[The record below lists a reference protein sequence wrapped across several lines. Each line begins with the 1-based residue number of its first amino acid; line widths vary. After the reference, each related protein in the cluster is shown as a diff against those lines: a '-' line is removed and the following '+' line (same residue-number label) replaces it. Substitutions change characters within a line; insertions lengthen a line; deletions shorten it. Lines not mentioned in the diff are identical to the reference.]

1 VRAGYTP
8 AVAGMSFQQVIA
20 GLSGYWGDHGC
31 LVTTPYHTEVGA
43 GTFNPHTL
51 LRSLGPDPWR
61 VAYFEPSIRPTDG
74 RYGENP
80 FRLQH
85 YFQYQVLLKPSPD
98 DVQDLYLESLRSLG
112 LHPEEHDIRFV
123 EDDWEGPTLGAWGL
137 GWEVWLDG
145 MEITQFT
152 YFQQAG
158 GIDLTPI
165 SVELTY
171 GLERIAMYLQGVRSV
186 YDLEWGHGVTYG
198 DLYKLNEAQWSTYN
212 FEVADTDSLF
222 AAFDRHEAECLRCL
236 DAGLALPAYD
246 QVLKC
251 SHTFNLL
258 DARGVI
264 SVTERGAYI
273 WRVRTLAARVAR
285 AWLELS
291 VPAQE
296 PARA

>member
-1 VRAGYTP
+1 
-8 AVAGMSFQQVIA
+8 MIA
-20 GLSGYWGDHGC
+20 RLSGYWAEHGC

-43 GTFNPHTL
+43 GTFNPATL

-61 VAYFEPSIRPTDG
+61 VAYVEPSIRPTDG

-85 YFQYQVLLKPSPD
+85 YFQYQVLLKPSPE
-98 DVQDLYLESLRSLG
+98 DVQDLYLGSLRALG
-112 LHPEEHDIRFV
+112 LKPEEHDIRFV

-137 GWEVWLDG
+137 GWEVWMDG

-171 GLERIAMYLQGVRSV
+171 GLERIAMYLQDVRSV

-198 DLYKLNEAQWSTYN
+198 DIYQRNERQWSRYN
-212 FEVADTDSLF
+212 FEVADTDGLF
-222 AAFDRHEAECLRCL
+222 AAFAAHERECLRCL
-236 DAGLALPAYD
+236 EDGLVLPAYD

-251 SHTFNLL
+251 SHSFNLL

-273 WRVRTLAARVAR
+273 WRVRALAAKCAR
-285 AWLELS
+285 AYLEL
-291 VPAQE
+291 VTPAE
-296 PARA
+296 TTAGA